1 MAEDKDN
8 QYVAGKVE
16 KIISPKMST
25 GEPNTGY
32 STRNVFNTHGTENG
46 KEYPITQGPLYIQP
60 KPRVIGG
67 HRCND
72 PNEDP
77 RVVRRH
83 EIGRAAVDHRLG
95 DNRNLYSQ
103 ERVVFGPDG
112 EIITGQALDPYTD
125 TSPTMRK
132 PEYFIKNRL
141 DHFVRDVPQGL
152 GGERDIPNTEPFVDE
167 NVSVNRQGYVNGGT
181 KQTPLGVFSGSTTNV
196 NALNKETAQEILD
209 AGTYGKYE
217 RDRVRNGNSKRNPPI
232 SPEYPFHRMTDDK
245 KDDYVAQESLFNA
258 YNRTR
263 LPVADQEWRKGFR
276 YLFFTRPE
284 CYLMFRDGG
293 VVDLCDQAFY
303 DEDFASS
310 YTRMPHIIKL
320 LSPWYVTGSFPL
332 MGSQNNELSSS
343 NSRSEGQNWNF
354 LLSNRVQGLSTNA
367 TTMSIVDAVGKS
379 VEGYTVTPAKFLET
393 RQGSTID
400 LTFTDTRNLEIYE
413 YARLWMLY
421 MYKRQKGIFL
431 PPYNGYAKENSFRIN
446 GNNLKGPLTGAQY
459 TRMHPYDRAL
469 EYCASLYDIVTDET
483 GTKILYW
490 CKYYGIYPTSVNP
503 SLNNEANG
511 PITSMQ
517 TGITFKYHYKLEN
530 NNKTLVE
537 FNHDAG
543 LTNNIGQINT
553 DKVTSSLPFL
563 LRDQAPKNPDSDPF
577 LPKYIGAAGMF
588 TGSPYV
594 VMVASRPDPLDN
606 SKIIT
611 VPSLRFMNVPKLE
624 LDKKINMDI
633 TNTKIDQ
640 STRNVVAYAKNE
652 ALVASRSASDVGA
665 AIAKA
670 VGNII

>member
-67 HRCND
+67 HRCNS

-112 EIITGQALDPYTD
+112 EIITGQSLDPYTD

-152 GGERDIPNTEPFVDE
+152 GGERGIPNTEPFVDE

-217 RDRVRNGNSKRNPPI
+217 RDRVRNGSSKRNPPI

-332 MGSQNNELSSS
+332 MGSQNKELSST
-343 NSRSEGQNWNF
+343 NRSEGQNWNF
-354 LLSNRVQGLSTNA
+354 
-367 TTMSIVDAVGKS
+367 
-379 VEGYTVTPAKFLET
+379 
-393 RQGSTID
+393 
-400 LTFTDTRNLEIYE
+400 
-413 YARLWMLY
+413 
-421 MYKRQKGIFL
+421 
-431 PPYNGYAKENSFRIN
+431 
-446 GNNLKGPLTGAQY
+446 
-459 TRMHPYDRAL
+459 
-469 EYCASLYDIVTDET
+469 
-483 GTKILYW
+483 
-490 CKYYGIYPTSVNP
+490 
-503 SLNNEANG
+503 
-511 PITSMQ
+511 
-517 TGITFKYHYKLEN
+517 
-530 NNKTLVE
+530 
-537 FNHDAG
+537 
-543 LTNNIGQINT
+543 
-553 DKVTSSLPFL
+553 
-563 LRDQAPKNPDSDPF
+563 
-577 LPKYIGAAGMF
+577 
-588 TGSPYV
+588 
-594 VMVASRPDPLDN
+594 
-606 SKIIT
+606 
-611 VPSLRFMNVPKLE
+611 
-624 LDKKINMDI
+624 
-633 TNTKIDQ
+633 
-640 STRNVVAYAKNE
+640 
-652 ALVASRSASDVGA
+652 
-665 AIAKA
+665 
-670 VGNII
+670 